1 MKNNSQQI
9 KGKSGEK
16 LPIVS
21 DKKEIQRNSMRLYVY
36 LVSISNFGGIDKPRI
51 LDQKD
56 ISPTKISN
64 LLKMKPGTI
73 KKYWS
78 ILESNGL
85 IKYEGKTDPEFTWS
99 KMFQIRKKDKTAYY
113 TIPKKTP
120 YRIMPKETLLKIQNE
135 YCVSEEEL
143 KMYLRLAEMQEQ
155 YCYMGTPCPKFTLAD
170 LRDLLQLKSEKK
182 TNDILCRRLSWL
194 KTLKLIDYEVIPEKN
209 NLGKNVFVA
218 RLIIVN
224 YYTDGGEV
232 GKMLTSS
239 EEKFV
244 SNEMK
249 EKILNNTV
257 IEIFEE

>member
-1 MKNNSQQI
+1 
-9 KGKSGEK
+9 
-16 LPIVS
+16 
-21 DKKEIQRNSMRLYVY
+21 
-36 LVSISNFGGIDKPRI
+36 
-51 LDQKD
+51 
-56 ISPTKISN
+56 
-64 LLKMKPGTI
+64 
-73 KKYWS
+73 
-78 ILESNGL
+78 
-85 IKYEGKTDPEFTWS
+85 
-99 KMFQIRKKDKTAYY
+99 
-113 TIPKKTP
+113 
-120 YRIMPKETLLKIQNE
+120 
-135 YCVSEEEL
+135 
-143 KMYLRLAEMQEQ
+143 
-155 YCYMGTPCPKFTLAD
+155 MGTPCPKFTLAD

-224 YYTDGGEV
+224 YYTNGGEV

>member
-9 KGKSGEK
+9 KGKTGEK

-36 LVSISNFGGIDKPRI
+36 LVSISDFGGINKPRI
-51 LDQKD
+51 LAQENV
-56 ISPTKISN
+56 SPTKISK
-64 LLKMKPGTI
+64 LLKMKPETI
-73 KKYWS
+73 KNYWR
-78 ILESNGL
+78 ILENSGL
-85 IKYEGKTDPEFTWS
+85 IKYEGKTAPDFTWS
-99 KMFQIRKKDKTAYY
+99 KMFQIRKRDKTAYY

-135 YCVSEEEL
+135 YCISEEEL

-155 YCYMGTPCPKFTLAD
+155 YCYMGTPNPKFSLAD

-194 KTLKLIDYEVIPEKN
+194 KSLNLINYEVIPERN
-209 NLGKNVFVA
+209 NLGKEVFVA
-218 RLIIVN
+218 RLIAVN

-232 GKMLTSS
+232 GKMLHSS

-257 IEIFEE
+257 IEFFGE

>member
-36 LVSISNFGGIDKPRI
+36 LVSISSFGGIDKPRI

-56 ISPTKISN
+56 ISPTKISS

-249 EKILNNTV
+249 ERILNNTV